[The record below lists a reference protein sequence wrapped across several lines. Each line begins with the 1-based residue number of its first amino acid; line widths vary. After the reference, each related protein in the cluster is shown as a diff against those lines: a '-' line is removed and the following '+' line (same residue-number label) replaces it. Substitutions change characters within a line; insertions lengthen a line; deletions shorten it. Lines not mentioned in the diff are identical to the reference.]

1 MIKNKQLLRQ
11 IKKSKITDFD
21 NITKE
26 QFEKLILMVETSYE
40 EIDRNTYRIERALE
54 VSSKELR
61 EFNDKLEEKVTF
73 EVNKN
78 REKDKKLLAQS
89 RFAALGEMI
98 GNIAH
103 QWRQPLSAISSTAS
117 SAQLQLEIGMIN
129 EKELIESYTKII
141 DYVNFLSQTIN
152 DFRNFMKA
160 DNVKTNFNILD
171 TLKKSISIIQASYDD
186 NSIELNH
193 SLIFD
198 KKMISH
204 GLPSELIHV
213 IINILNNA
221 KDATISDTIKEKRIH
236 IRCEIINNFN
246 TIYIQ
251 DNAGGI
257 PLKIIDKIFDP
268 YFTTKH
274 QSQGT
279 GIGLYMSKDIIEKHM
294 NGILDVENINTT
306 IDDKYYNGACFKI
319 AIPSVKEWSPQEDS
333 NL

>member
-26 QFEKLILMVETSYE
+26 QFEKFILMVETSYE

-54 VSSKELR
+54 ISSKELR

-78 REKDKKLLAQS
+78 RDKDKKLLAQS

-129 EKELIESYTKII
+129 EKELIESYEKIV

-152 DFRNFMKA
+152 DFRNFMKV
-160 DNVKTNFNILD
+160 DNVKINFNILD
-171 TLKKSISIIQASYDD
+171 TLRKSISIIQASYND
-186 NSIELNH
+186 NNIELNH
-193 SLIFD
+193 SLMFD
-198 KKMISH
+198 KKMISN

-221 KDATISDTIKEKRIH
+221 KDATISNTIKEKRIH

-257 PLKIIDKIFDP
+257 PLEIINKIFDP

-279 GIGLYMSKDIIEKHM
+279 GIGLYMSKDIIENHM
-294 NGILDVENINTT
+294 NGILDVENIHTT

-319 AIPSVKEWSPQEDS
+319 SIPQV
-333 NL
+333 